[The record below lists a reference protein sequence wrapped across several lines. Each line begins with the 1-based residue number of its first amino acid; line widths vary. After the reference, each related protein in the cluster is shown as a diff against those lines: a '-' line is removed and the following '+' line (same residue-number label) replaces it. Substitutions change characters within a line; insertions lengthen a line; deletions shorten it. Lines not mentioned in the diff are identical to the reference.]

1 MQKIVLFFIVVV
13 VCVSCGSISQG
24 DNPLLSHKEANTG
37 GRNNVISYTPEIE
50 AYVSLPG
57 GETVPVNFTTIT
69 GFSFENKENN
79 KRSMGFPHLAVEVLE
94 LLAIIYLLL
103 RGRGASDER
112 IKDVT
117 ANSQRLEEKFVLKS
131 DFFAGKNNQARVSE
145 LSQKVVELQK
155 MAESLSKQGGGVRG
169 EIDYDKIVKGVV
181 LELERT
187 GLIEANGR
195 KGNEG
200 AGLESGQAASFQYVK
215 NFKEGY
221 MNPCS
226 QNEAQ
231 FRLSMKGDGVS
242 SFEFC
247 GDFETAKANVDGTF
261 DGVCKIEGGIAGS
274 SRISTVCFGEAI
286 IQPNGKW
293 KVTKLATVKFE

>member
-1 MQKIVLFFIVVV
+1 MQKIVLLFMVVV
-13 VCVSCGSISQG
+13 AFVSCSGISQG
-24 DNPLLSHKEANTG
+24 DKTLLPHKEAYTG
-37 GRNNVISYTPEIE
+37 GSENVISYTPKIE

-69 GFSFENKENN
+69 GFSFEKENN
-79 KRSMGFPHLAVEVLE
+79 KRSMRFPHLAVEALE
-94 LLAIIYLLL
+94 LLAIIYLLF
-103 RGRGASDER
+103 RGRWASDER
-112 IKDVT
+112 IKEVT

-131 DFFAGKNNQARVSE
+131 DYYAGKNNQAKISE

-155 MAESLSKQGGGVRG
+155 MTEFLSKQCGGVRG
-169 EIDYDKIVKGVV
+169 EIDYDKIVRAVV

-187 GLIEANGR
+187 GLIEAKGR
-195 KGNEG
+195 KENDG
-200 AGLESGQAASFQYVK
+200 AGLEAGQTASFQYVK
-215 NFKEGY
+215 NFRDGY

-261 DGVCKIEGGIAGS
+261 DGVCKIEGGIDGS
-274 SRISTVCFGEAI
+274 SKITTVSMGEATL
-286 IQPNGKW
+286 QPNGKW
-293 KVTKLATVKFE
+293 KVSKPAIVKFV